1 MKTGERER
9 EDNKSG
15 EKVRDNERWEGRESD
30 RVRSEKCAKEETV
43 YVSVGLCRASR
54 RRRM

>member
-1 MKTGERER
+1 MRER

-15 EKVRDNERWEGRESD
+15 EKVRDNERWEERESD

-43 YVSVGLCRASR
+43 HVSVRLCRASR
-54 RRRM
+54 RWRM